1 MTSMPMDMNPA
12 IARKLKEIGD
22 AFCIKG
28 PFFSYEEIKM
38 GNVNHTYKVNYI
50 VDDGTGMAKIKSYL
64 VQRVNTYAF
73 QHPVELMQNI
83 DRVTE
88 HIRRER
94 PKNQSLHFH
103 HTEDRKNYL
112 MDDDGFWRLSNYV
125 PSVTYDSCD
134 DLDVVRSAGEAFGDF
149 QLMLSDFD
157 AAQLFYTIPDFH
169 DTRKRYAKLR
179 EDAQADP
186 CGRVSE
192 VREELDWLLSVED
205 EACKLTD
212 LYNAGE
218 LPLRVTHND
227 TKINNV
233 LFDEETRRA
242 LVVIDLDTVMPG
254 LVGHD
259 FGDAI
264 RFAANFVEEDSP
276 EADKAG
282 LNLNIYWAFAEGFL
296 KETAPALTEAEV
308 ATLGNSCFTLACE
321 LATRFL
327 DDYITGDKYFKI
339 HSPQHNLVRT
349 RCQIALA
356 KDMQKKMNAMNAI
369 VQDCWMRYK
378 GK

>member
-1 MTSMPMDMNPA
+1 MTSMPMDMNPE

-22 AFCIKG
+22 AFCIQG

-149 QLMLSDFD
+149 QMMLSDFD
-157 AAQLFYTIPDFH
+157 AEQLYYLDPDMLIINPLRPLWELNLYGKTFAAAAH
-169 DTRKRYAKLR
+169 TGLTEMANGINQVRLDTEHEYFNSGVMLIDLNAARKLVTAENVFASVKENERNLILPDQDVFNMLYGKQTMPIDDVIWNYDVRNYAKYLIR
-179 EDAQADP
+179 STGKHDLNWVMQNTAVLHFCGKNKPWHEDYKNP
-186 CGRVSE
+186 FGMLYLHYRN
-192 VREELDWLLSVED
+192 
-205 EACKLTD
+205 LTMRKQ
-212 LYNAGE
+212 YGA
-218 LPLRVTHND
+218 
-227 TKINNV
+227 V
-233 LFDEETRRA
+233 LVCRTQVPRA
-242 LVVIDLDTVMPG
+242 
-254 LVGHD
+254 
-259 FGDAI
+259 
-264 RFAANFVEEDSP
+264 
-276 EADKAG
+276 
-282 LNLNIYWAFAEGFL
+282 
-296 KETAPALTEAEV
+296 
-308 ATLGNSCFTLACE
+308 
-321 LATRFL
+321 
-327 DDYITGDKYFKI
+327 
-339 HSPQHNLVRT
+339 
-349 RCQIALA
+349 
-356 KDMQKKMNAMNAI
+356 
-369 VQDCWMRYK
+369 
-378 GK
+378 